1 MDKNTIIQKMSGINN
16 KCTFYY
22 DEKYDK
28 ESNQVII
35 EAKMTFDL
43 SSKAAVNKLNKAW
56 KKDKSPMLLELQQMF
71 RNHERLKKEDK
82 EEIWYTP
89 IE

>member
-1 MDKNTIIQKMSGINN
+1 MEQKTILQRMAGINN
-16 KCTFYY
+16 KCIFSY
-22 DEKYDK
+22 DERIDEK
-28 ESNQVII
+28 SNQVII

-71 RNHERLKKEDK
+71 RNHEKLKKEEK
-82 EEIWYTP
+82 ENEWYTP